1 MVRFYPLGPS
11 LQRDF
16 ARFIDDHGEEELQGF
31 GCAECINKALLSGAP
46 QSLADT
52 LTDND
57 GGGLRDFSDL
67 LVLLHDALDSRLKEK
82 ERERAS
88 GLRLC
93 GTEVVQESDRGG
105 GCSRRTTGN
114 LVVLFLFFIVGAV
127 VAVRGGEGGAG
138 GGVGRDT
145 RKVFM
150 QARSWC

>member
-52 LTDND
+52 LTDDD
-57 GGGLRDFSDL
+57 GSGLRDFSDL

-82 ERERAS
+82 GKRKSIRIAIVRHRGRSRARQRRGMLATYDRKLGGFVLVLHCGRRGCGER
-88 GLRLC
+88 G
-93 GTEVVQESDRGG
+93 
-105 GCSRRTTGN
+105 
-114 LVVLFLFFIVGAV
+114 
-127 VAVRGGEGGAG
+127 
-138 GGVGRDT
+138 
-145 RKVFM
+145 
-150 QARSWC
+150 